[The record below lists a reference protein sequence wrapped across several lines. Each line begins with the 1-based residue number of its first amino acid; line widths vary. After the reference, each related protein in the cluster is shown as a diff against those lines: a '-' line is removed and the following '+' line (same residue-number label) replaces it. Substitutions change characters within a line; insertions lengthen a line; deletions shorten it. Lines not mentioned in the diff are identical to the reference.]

1 MIKFNRVFKVY
12 EKNIKALDD
21 INIEIAKGEFV
32 FLAGPSGAGKST
44 ILKLLYREEIPTMGT
59 IFIDNKE
66 ITHLNEHK
74 MALYRRSMGFV
85 FQDFKLLFDRT
96 VFENI
101 ALPLVI
107 TGISEAYTKRRVAEM
122 IEKIGL
128 KGKEKLNP
136 WHLSG
141 GEKQRVAIARAVITS
156 PPVILADEPTGNL
169 DEESAWELMKWF
181 LELSGKGTTIIFATH
196 NRNIM
201 EKYGKRIIRLKEGKV
216 VEV

>member
-122 IEKIGL
+122 IEKKGL

-136 WHLSG
+136 WQLSC